1 MKNIFKVF
9 TCSIA
14 LLSMGLFTSCDN
26 GDVYIY
32 DSSDLSGESPSISIS
47 TPAQLDFTKDGGT
60 LTIDVKADSKW
71 SVESDQENWVMLPTK
86 NGNGNGQV
94 TIEIAKYD
102 NGPLRRANV
111 TFIVYQKSTGWK
123 WGKQEFS
130 ITQTSSDKPYVKGAV
145 EKLIEFIKSS
155 YTYSA
160 TANET
165 TTLNYS
171 EDKVRGVVL
180 ANYGDGN
187 INQLL
192 SIGDNMGTPNSAILL
207 YGFNASAATTYPV
220 GSVVEMVGLKNA
232 TYNSRYGL
240 RQLQSVT
247 VNKVGESQEVVV
259 PNLTVAELQ
268 SNEYQGQYVQVENV
282 HATGDKVGGPW
293 NDANSE
299 FDITIEDAAG
309 STFTVHMGKS
319 SYSPLFSQYT
329 ISSDTGTIKGLCGYY
344 RGTVQLQ
351 PVWVSDVLELSN
363 VDLSVSATSVV
374 LDNTEGATAEFKIRA
389 KEGWTISKTGEGFTV
404 SPESGAGNNDIVT
417 VTASAAA
424 TEELS
429 KELGTI
435 TVTAGA
441 KTAKVTVRQKGKGGT
456 ASIRTLNDLVATDAT
471 ASLKDFGTFKA
482 YVAANNVEGNLE
494 NAVALVDN
502 TGKPY
507 TGMIFFGSGSDFEV
521 GSEVEVD
528 LSNASNSPY
537 YGLPEIKDA
546 KLTATGNKATMVVP
560 ELTVAE
566 ANSMEYVGMYIC
578 VKDVA
583 PAKEGTWYSGSD
595 KGVNTTLTD
604 LSNASVSVRVMQSAK
619 FGSEK
624 YIAERGNIYGVM
636 EVYNGSY
643 QMFPTSSA
651 DVKAFAEPTDPI
663 LKVNP
668 DNLTFIAD
676 GETHSVAL
684 TTKNIPSYEVTATTD
699 KADQFTVTVSEDKK
713 SVSVTAKKN
722 EKDSAVEATLN
733 ITVSYTIDGV
743 AGSLTKTVALK
754 QNAAVS
760 ADASRVKFGL
770 AEIESAL
777 GRKLSTTYEG
787 TTADPSSWVNWTTD
801 NIGFAAA
808 QVRHST
814 NADMPNTIQMRGS
827 ASNVKYQ
834 GFITNTASLTD
845 IQEIVVKLRS
855 FNTEAMNISIYM
867 GYKPASDAAFDNI
880 EVTPTKTS
888 YVQDG
893 EQYIHTVTYS
903 FAGNK
908 YEYFK
913 LVNKTTMVFSAESF
927 EIVYKK

>member
-9 TCSIA
+9 ACSIA
-14 LLSMGLFTSCDN
+14 LLSMGLLTGCDN

-32 DSSDLSGESPSISIS
+32 DSGDLSGERPSISIS
-47 TPAQLDFTKDGGT
+47 TPTQSDFTKEGGT

-86 NGNGNGQV
+86 SGNGNGQV

-102 NGPLRRANV
+102 NGPMRRANV
-111 TFIVYQKSTGWK
+111 SFIVYQKSTGWK
-123 WGKQEFS
+123 WAKAELTL
-130 ITQTSSDKPYVKGAV
+130 TQTSTDKPYVKGAV

-187 INQLL
+187 INKLL

-207 YGFNASAATTYPV
+207 YGFDASAAATYPV

-259 PNLTVAELQ
+259 PTLTVAELQ

-293 NDANSE
+293 NNADSE

-351 PVWVSDVLELSN
+351 PVWVADVLELSN
-363 VDLSVSATSVV
+363 VDLNVSATSVV

-389 KEGWTISKTGEGFTV
+389 KEGWTIATTGEGFTV
-404 SPESGAGNNDIVT
+404 TPESGAGNNDIVT
-417 VTASAAA
+417 VTASAAS

-441 KTAKVTVRQKGKGGT
+441 KTAKVTVRQKGKGGA
-456 ASIRTLNDLVATDAT
+456 ASIRALNDLVTTDAA

-546 KLTATGNKATMVVP
+546 KLTATGNKADMVVP
-560 ELTVAE
+560 ELTAAE

-583 PAKEGTWYSGSD
+583 PAKDGTWYSGSD

-668 DNLTFIAD
+668 DNLTFIAN

-684 TTKNIPSYEVTATTD
+684 TTKNIPSYEVTATVD
-699 KADQFTVTVSEDKK
+699 NAQFDVKVAEDKK

-722 EKDSAVEATLN
+722 EKDSAIEANLT

-743 AGSLTKTVALK
+743 AGSLSKTVALK

-760 ADASRVKFGL
+760 ADATKVTFTL
-770 AEIESAL
+770 ASIEQSL
-777 GRKLSTTYEG
+777 GAELAKAYVG
-787 TTADPSSWVNWTTD
+787 TVADPSSWLSWTTE
-801 NIGFAAA
+801 GVKFLA
-808 QVRHST
+808 VRIQRST
-814 NADMPNTIQMRGS
+814 NSNFPNTIQIQGYKTD
-827 ASNVKYQ
+827 VTKQ
-834 GFITNTASLTD
+834 GFIANAESLND
-845 IQEIVVKLRS
+845 IQQIIVKLRATS
-855 FNTEAMNISIYM
+855 KTPLNVSIYM
-867 GYKPASDAAFDNI
+867 GDKPADATDYSGE
-880 EVTPTKTS
+880 EVTPTSNTA
-888 YVQDG
+888 QQEG
-893 EQYIHTVTYS
+893 TLWMHTVSYD
-903 FAGNK
+903 FAGNNYK
-908 YEYFK
+908 YFK
-913 LVNKTTMVFSAESF
+913 LINKEKATFYAESITVTF
-927 EIVYKK
+927 KK

>member
-9 TCSIA
+9 ACSIA
-14 LLSMGLFTSCDN
+14 LLSMSLFSACDN

-32 DSSDLSGESPSISIS
+32 DSSDLSGENPSISIS
-47 TPAQLDFTKDGGT
+47 APTQSDFTKEGGT
-60 LTIDVKADSKW
+60 LSIDIAADSNW
-71 SVESDQENWVMLPTK
+71 TVESDQPNWVMPSADS
-86 NGNGNGQV
+86 GNGNGKV
-94 TIEIAKYD
+94 SIEIAKYES
-102 NGPLRRANV
+102 GPLRRANV

-123 WGKQEFS
+123 WAKAELVL
-130 ITQTSSDKPYVKGAV
+130 TQTSTDKPYVKGAV
-145 EKLIEFIKSS
+145 EKLVEFIKTN
-155 YTYSA
+155 YAYSA

-165 TTLNYS
+165 TTLNYG

-192 SIGDNMGTPNSAILL
+192 AVGDNMGTPNSAILL
-207 YGFNASAATTYPV
+207 YGFNSSANTNYPV
-220 GSVVEMVGLKNA
+220 GSVVEMTGLKSA

-259 PNLTVAELQ
+259 PTLTVAELQ
-268 SNEYQGQYVQVENV
+268 SNEYQGQYVQLENV

-299 FDITIEDAAG
+299 FDITIEDATGA
-309 STFTVHMGKS
+309 SFTVHMGKS
-319 SYSPLFSQYT
+319 TYSPLFSQYT
-329 ISSDTGTIKGLCGYY
+329 ISSDTGTIKGLCGYF

-351 PVWVSDVLELSN
+351 PVWVADVLELSN
-363 VDLSVSATSVV
+363 VDLSVSVTSVV
-374 LDNTEGATAEFKIRA
+374 LDNVAGATAEFKIRA
-389 KEGWTISKTGEGFTV
+389 KEGWTIASTGEGFTV
-404 SPESGAGNNDIVT
+404 SPESGEGNNDVVT

-441 KTAKVTVRQKGKGGT
+441 KSAKVAVRQKGKGGA
-456 ASIRTLNDLVATDAT
+456 ASIRALNDIVSTDPT
-471 ASLKDFGTFKA
+471 AIKTFAKFKA
-482 YVAANNVEGNLE
+482 YVAANNVEGNLD

-507 TGMIFFGSGSDFEV
+507 TGMIFFGSGSDFAV
-521 GSEVEVD
+521 GTEVEVD
-528 LSNASNSPY
+528 LSEASYSPY
-537 YGLPEIKDA
+537 YNLPEIKDA
-546 KLTATGNKATMVVP
+546 KLTATGNTATMVVP
-560 ELTVAE
+560 ELTVAQ

-583 PAKEGTWYSGSD
+583 PSKEGTWYSGSD
-595 KGVNTTLTD
+595 KGINTTLTD
-604 LSNASVSVRVMQSAK
+604 LSNASVSVRVMQTAK
-619 FGSEK
+619 FGAEK
-624 YIAERGNIYGVM
+624 YIVERGNIYGVM
-636 EVYNGSY
+636 EVYNSSY
-643 QMFPTSSA
+643 QMFPTSLA

-668 DNLTFIAD
+668 ENLTFIAN
-676 GETHSVAL
+676 GETQTVAL
-684 TTKNIPSYEVTATTD
+684 TTKNIQSYEVTAT
-699 KADQFTVTVSEDKK
+699 ADNGQFEVKVAEDKT

-722 EKDSAVEATLN
+722 EKDSAVEAVLT

-760 ADASRVKFGL
+760 ADASRVKFDL
-770 AEIESAL
+770 AAIEKAL
-777 GRKLSTTYEG
+777 GRKLGTTYDG
-787 TTADPSSWVNWTTD
+787 TTADPTSWVEWTTAG
-801 NIGFAAA
+801 IKFAAA
-808 QVRHST
+808 QIRHSISE
-814 NADMPNTIQMRGS
+814 DMPNTIQIRGS
-827 ASNVKYQ
+827 KTNEKYQ

-855 FNTEAMNISIYM
+855 FNTDAMNISIYM

-880 EVTPTKTS
+880 EVTPTETS
-888 YVQDG
+888 YVQEG
-893 EQYIHTVTYS
+893 EQYVHTVTYS

-913 LVNKTTMVFSAESF
+913 LVNKTTMVFNADSF